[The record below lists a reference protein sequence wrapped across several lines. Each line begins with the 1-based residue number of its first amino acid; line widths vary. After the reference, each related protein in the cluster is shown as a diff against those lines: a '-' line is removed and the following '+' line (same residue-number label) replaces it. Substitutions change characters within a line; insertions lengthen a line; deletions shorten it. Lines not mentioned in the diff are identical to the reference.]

1 MEKLEVLLT
10 LTAKEMGDC
19 AKAVDDAGYTIRD
32 LNGSKPFGIVHTFEH
47 DVDGDLEAMSREDLV
62 KHAKA
67 NYVIELRR
75 PAKDSMKE
83 KLGMK
88 KATGTISRKSVY
100 DKLLTAGIDKAQ
112 AANISGY
119 NG

>member
-19 AKAVDDAGYTIRD
+19 AKAVDEAGYFIRD

-47 DVDGDLEAMSREDLV
+47 DVDEDLEAMSKEELI

-67 NYVIELRR
+67 NYIIELRR
-75 PAKDSMKE
+75 PAKDTMKE

-88 KATGTISRKSVY
+88 KSSNTISRKSVY
-100 DKLLTAGIDKAQ
+100 DQLIAAGIDKDQ
-112 AANISGY
+112 AVTISGY